1 MEEFTMRAFKTLI
14 THAKNFHADDVFST
28 ALLAVLTKRE
38 TYELNVIRSNY
49 PYKELSE
56 DILNDPENIMY
67 DIGRGKFD
75 HHQADSP
82 VRENGIKY
90 AAFGLLWKEFGDWDK
105 YPDFDRDFVSK
116 IDDHDNGGKMNE
128 MSLVIRSFNPSSM
141 ELNGLS
147 EEEQIKIYDRQFY
160 KAVAFAK
167 DYIDNLFKNYDELNH
182 SKEYIEKNAEFFLWT
197 KDLSGKKTIMI
208 LPEYVGKL
216 DDIILDYYKDVVA
229 VIYPS
234 NRGGYAAKVIPKD
247 KNTMESYYTFP
258 YIWCGAE
265 PDNLPSDVQFCHK
278 SGFLATFKTLE
289 MAEMYTVHDL
299 STHAVEKHC
308 IFKDE
313 SNFMDDFVKLDVN
326 AERIYQAVS
335 SVASTNPAGRRYNPI
350 CVTLCT
356 IDGTNIDVVINIH
369 RYNELVKHVNIT
381 PCCNIYEDFHIAAN
395 VVFDDN
401 VSFDD
406 IEINY
411 WFYTK
416 TDAID

>member
-1 MEEFTMRAFKTLI
+1 MEEFIMKAFKTLI

-105 YPDFDRDFVSK
+105 YPDFDKDFVSK

-182 SKEYIEKNAEFFLWT
+182 SKEYIEKNAEFILWA
-197 KDLSGKKTIMI
+197 KNLSGKKTIMI

-258 YIWCGAE
+258 YVWCGAE
-265 PDNLPSDVQFCHK
+265 PDNLPSEVQFCHK
-278 SGFLATFKTLE
+278 SGFLATFKTLR
-289 MAEMYTVHDL
+289 MAKMHTAYDL
-299 STHAVEKHC
+299 STHAVEKHS
-308 IFKDE
+308 IFRDE
-313 SNFMDDFVKLDVN
+313 NDFINFIGLDTN
-326 AERIYQAVS
+326 IEKICQFCQ
-335 SVASTNPAGRRYNPI
+335 SVHLKNHVGRKHDPI
-350 CVTLCT
+350 C
-356 IDGTNIDVVINIH
+356 IDLYTADGNDIDVIIEMHCINSTFSFVDIM
-369 RYNELVKHVNIT
+369 
-381 PCCNIYEDFHIAAN
+381 PCCNVYEDFHIVA
-395 VVFDDN
+395 N
-401 VSFDD
+401 VSFVDNISFND
-406 IEINY
+406 IEIKD
-411 WFYTK
+411 WRYTK
-416 TDAID
+416 TDAIG

>member
-1 MEEFTMRAFKTLI
+1 MKAFKTLI

-105 YPDFDRDFVSK
+105 YPDFDKDFVSK

-167 DYIDNLFKNYDELNH
+167 DYIDNLFKN
-182 SKEYIEKNAEFFLWT
+182 
-197 KDLSGKKTIMI
+197 
-208 LPEYVGKL
+208 
-216 DDIILDYYKDVVA
+216 
-229 VIYPS
+229 
-234 NRGGYAAKVIPKD
+234 
-247 KNTMESYYTFP
+247 
-258 YIWCGAE
+258 
-265 PDNLPSDVQFCHK
+265 
-278 SGFLATFKTLE
+278 
-289 MAEMYTVHDL
+289 
-299 STHAVEKHC
+299 
-308 IFKDE
+308 
-313 SNFMDDFVKLDVN
+313 
-326 AERIYQAVS
+326 
-335 SVASTNPAGRRYNPI
+335 
-350 CVTLCT
+350 
-356 IDGTNIDVVINIH
+356 
-369 RYNELVKHVNIT
+369 
-381 PCCNIYEDFHIAAN
+381 
-395 VVFDDN
+395 
-401 VSFDD
+401 
-406 IEINY
+406 
-411 WFYTK
+411 
-416 TDAID
+416 

>member
-1 MEEFTMRAFKTLI
+1 MRAFKTLI

-38 TYELNVIRSNY
+38 TYELNIIRSNY

-56 DILNDPENIMY
+56 DVLNDPENIMY

-90 AAFGLLWKEFGDWDK
+90 AAFGLLWKEFGDWEK
-105 YPDFDRDFVSK
+105 YPDFDKDFVSK

-128 MSLVIRSFNPSSM
+128 MSLIIRSFNPSSM

-147 EEEQIKIYDRQFY
+147 EEKQIKVYDRQFY

-182 SKEYIEKNAEFFLWT
+182 SKEYIEKNAEFIPWA
-197 KDLSGKKTIMI
+197 KDLSGEKTIMI
-208 LPEYVGKL
+208 LPKYVGKL
-216 DDIILDYYKDVVA
+216 DDIILDYYKNVIA

-234 NRGGYAAKVIPKD
+234 NRGGYAVKVIPKD

-258 YIWCGAE
+258 YVWCGAE
-265 PDNLPSDVQFCHK
+265 PDILPYVQFCHK

-289 MAEMYTVHDL
+289 LAKMCAIHDL
-299 STHAVEKHC
+299 STHAVEKHS
-308 IFKDE
+308 IFRDE
-313 SNFMDDFVKLDVN
+313 SNFMDDFLRLDVN
-326 AERIYQAVS
+326 VKKIYQAVS
-335 SVASTNPAGRRYNPI
+335 SVVPTNPVGRKYDPI
-350 CVTLCT
+350 YVVLYTT
-356 IDGTNIDVVINIH
+356 DGTNIDVVINIH
-369 RYNELVKHVNIT
+369 RCNNIINHVDIT
-381 PCCNIYEDFHIAAN
+381 PCRNVYEDFHIIA
-395 VVFDDN
+395 N

-406 IEINY
+406 VEIKD
-411 WFYTK
+411 WWYTK